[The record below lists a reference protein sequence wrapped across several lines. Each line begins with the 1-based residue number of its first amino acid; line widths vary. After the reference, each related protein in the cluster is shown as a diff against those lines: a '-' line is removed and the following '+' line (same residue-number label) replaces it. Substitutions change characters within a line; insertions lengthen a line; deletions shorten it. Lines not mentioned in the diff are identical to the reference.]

1 MEENKRKRA
10 PGGGRKPIA
19 DKIVQVDFYLRKS
32 DLEIIGGKANL
43 TKLIRSYL
51 KNYINLKD

>member
-1 MEENKRKRA
+1 MEKKRKRA
-10 PGGGRKPIA
+10 PGGGRKPIV